1 MKNIRENHGNQTWKP
16 LPQLGAFGYNSLLR
30 LVSIL
35 RPEFSSIDSLSNPHF
50 PLSNLSLYPLSSC
63 ESFHSLGYPLYRNML
78 YFLLSEY
85 PACSSLCPD
94 DTLKI
99 SLVFFPSS
107 VFLTFS
113 LKSHPLSNQP
123 GDPSSLPSSEYPACS
138 SRMSLQTLQKLTS
151 PQLLSLCL
159 IFLPSLTSKKSLT
172 AFPKAKP
179 PCLDDLT
186 QQYL

>member
-123 GDPSSLPSSEYPACS
+123 GDPSSLPSSEYPAYS
-138 SRMSLQTLQKLTS
+138 SRMSLSKLSKNLPPPNSSPSVWFFFPLS
-151 PQLLSLCL
+151 PQKNL
-159 IFLPSLTSKKSLT
+159 
-172 AFPKAKP
+172 
-179 PCLDDLT
+179 
-186 QQYL
+186 